1 MSVSLLSMA
10 RRRMITMSEYVKVFK
25 GKEIRKRFALDRAGG
40 DIPGYDARG
49 QTQEI
54 LLHQFD
60 SVAE

>member
-1 MSVSLLSMA
+1 
-10 RRRMITMSEYVKVFK
+10 MSEYVKVFK